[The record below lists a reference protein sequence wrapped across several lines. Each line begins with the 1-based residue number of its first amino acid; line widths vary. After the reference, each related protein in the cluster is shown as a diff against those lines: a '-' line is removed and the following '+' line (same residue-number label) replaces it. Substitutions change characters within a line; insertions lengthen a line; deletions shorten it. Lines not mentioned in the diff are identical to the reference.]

1 MVESTIY
8 GLSNEEYHY
17 GCPYNEY
24 LSSSQ
29 IKLYSKS
36 PKAAKYA
43 FDHPDDSK
51 ADYFRVGSLFH
62 DAMAFLADRQGNVAG
77 LKEWSDN
84 LVVFEPPINEKT
96 GQPYGSTT
104 KAYATAYDEF
114 LKANEGKTI
123 VSDDE
128 RQSVVDMV
136 TSLLDDGSSTSRQV
150 AKLLKWGKPEVSHFV
165 EYEGCK
171 FKYRPDLET
180 KRKIVDW
187 KTSSTDDLSE
197 RSINSIIAKF
207 GYDVSAAF
215 YLFME
220 HLRTGV
226 WKQFFWVFVSK
237 SAPFDC
243 VMVDASEWTYKYDDG
258 AILPQVG
265 AIKMQALLDLHI
277 KCTRNKV
284 WPGAEIF
291 IPKSDNGLRIMTPIP
306 PTWEVNNAANILAQS
321 FDE

>member
-8 GLSNEEYHY
+8 GLSNEDYHY
-17 GCPYNEY
+17 GSPYNKY

-51 ADYFRVGSLFH
+51 AEHFRIGSLFH
-62 DAMAFLADRQGNVAG
+62 YAMAHLAEHQGDLNG
-77 LKEWSDN
+77 LKEWSDS
-84 LVVFEPPINEKT
+84 LAVFEPPINEKT
-96 GQPYGSTT
+96 GKPYGSIT
-104 KAYATAYDEF
+104 KAYALAYDEF
-114 LKANEGKTI
+114 IKANEGKT
-123 VSDDE
+123 VASEEE
-128 RQSVVDMV
+128 RQSVLDMLSSV
-136 TSLLDDGSSTSRQV
+136 LYDTSSTSRQI
-150 AKLLKWGKPEVSHFV
+150 AKLLKWGKPEVSHFI

-180 KRKIVDW
+180 KRKIIDW

-197 RSINSIIAKF
+197 SSINSIIAKF

-220 HLRTGV
+220 HLRTGI
-226 WKQFFWVFVSK
+226 WKQFYWVFISK
-237 SAPFDC
+237 SAPYDC

-258 AILPQVG
+258 AVLPQVG

-277 KCTRNKV
+277 KCTKNGV

-291 IPKSDNGLRIMTPIP
+291 IPKSDNGLRIMTPTP
-306 PTWEVNNAANILAQS
+306 PVWEVNNAANILAQS